1 MKKLKWNSSLKN
13 KITSVIATVAAVTAT
28 LTTTVHANIA
38 SSKIATGTVKLV
50 SDATSWLL
58 VIAPSVSVL
67 LIIYYLIRKGM
78 SDEMEHKKWNSR
90 IIVTIVSCI
99 GAVVASVLINVLVGY
114 YK

>member
-1 MKKLKWNSSLKN
+1 MKLTNSFKR
-13 KITSVIATVAAVTAT
+13 KIKGIAAAVAVAVST
-28 LTTTVHANIA
+28 LTTTAYADIA
-38 SSKIATGTVKLV
+38 GSKIATGTVKLV

-90 IIVTIVSCI
+90 IVVTIVSCI

-114 YK
+114 YN

>member
-1 MKKLKWNSSLKN
+1 MRKQNLTLMEKIKKIML
-13 KITSVIATVAAVTAT
+13 TSMAVMLT
-28 LTTTVHANIA
+28 LTQTVSADIA
-38 SSKIATGTVKLV
+38 GSKIATGTVKLV
-50 SDATSWLL
+50 ADATSWLL

-90 IIVTIVSCI
+90 IVVTIVSCI

-114 YK
+114 YQ

>member
-1 MKKLKWNSSLKN
+1 MMNHNHSLREKFKK
-13 KITSVIATVAAVTAT
+13 VILTVMAVTLT
-28 LTTTVHANIA
+28 LTQSVSADIA
-38 SSKIATGTVKLV
+38 GSKIATGTVKLV

-90 IIVTIVSCI
+90 IVVTIVSCL

-114 YK
+114 YQ

>member
-1 MKKLKWNSSLKN
+1 MKLTNSFKR
-13 KITSVIATVAAVTAT
+13 KIKGIAAAMAAASA
-28 LTTTVHANIA
+28 LTTTAYADIA
-38 SSKIATGTVKLV
+38 GSKIATGTVKLV

-90 IIVTIVSCI
+90 IVVTIVSCI

-114 YK
+114 YN

>member
-1 MKKLKWNSSLKN
+1 MKSTKSLKY
-13 KITSVIATVAAVTAT
+13 KIKGIAAAAVAAAAS
-28 LTTTVHANIA
+28 LATTVHADIA
-38 SSKIATGTVKLV
+38 GSKIATGTTKLV

-58 VIAPSVSVL
+58 IIAPSVSVL

-114 YK
+114 YQ

>member
-1 MKKLKWNSSLKN
+1 MKLTNSFKR
-13 KITSVIATVAAVTAT
+13 KIKGIAAAATAAASA
-28 LTTTVHANIA
+28 LTTTAYADIA
-38 SSKIATGTVKLV
+38 GSKIATGTAKLV

-90 IIVTIVSCI
+90 IVVTIVSCI

-114 YK
+114 YN

>member
-1 MKKLKWNSSLKN
+1 MKQNRSLREKLKKAIL
-13 KITSVIATVAAVTAT
+13 TVTAVTLT
-28 LTTTVHANIA
+28 LTQSVSADIA
-38 SSKIATGTVKLV
+38 GSKIATGTVKLV

-78 SDEMEHKKWNSR
+78 SDEMEHRKWNSR
-90 IIVTIVSCI
+90 IVVTIISCI

-114 YK
+114 YQ

>member
-1 MKKLKWNSSLKN
+1 MKLTNSFKR
-13 KITSVIATVAAVTAT
+13 KIKGIAAAVAVAVSA
-28 LTTTVHANIA
+28 LTTTAYADIA
-38 SSKIATGTVKLV
+38 GSKIATGTAKLV

-90 IIVTIVSCI
+90 IVVTIVSCI

-114 YK
+114 YN

>member
-1 MKKLKWNSSLKN
+1 MKLTNSFKR
-13 KITSVIATVAAVTAT
+13 KIKGIAAAVAAFVST
-28 LTTTVHANIA
+28 LTTTAYADIA
-38 SSKIATGTVKLV
+38 GSKIATGTVKLV

-90 IIVTIVSCI
+90 IVVTIVSCI

-114 YK
+114 YN

>member
-1 MKKLKWNSSLKN
+1 MKLTNSFKR
-13 KITSVIATVAAVTAT
+13 KIKGITAAAMAATSA
-28 LTTTVHANIA
+28 LTTTAYADIA
-38 SSKIATGTVKLV
+38 GSKIATGTVKLV

-90 IIVTIVSCI
+90 IVVTIVSCI

-114 YK
+114 YN

>member
-1 MKKLKWNSSLKN
+1 MKQNRSLREKLKKAIL
-13 KITSVIATVAAVTAT
+13 TVT
-28 LTTTVHANIA
+28 LTQSVSADIA
-38 SSKIATGTVKLV
+38 GSKIATGTVKLV

-90 IIVTIVSCI
+90 IVVTIISCI

-114 YK
+114 YQ

>member
-1 MKKLKWNSSLKN
+1 MPM
-13 KITSVIATVAAVTAT
+13 IVAGM
-28 LTTTVHANIA
+28 TTKVFAAGI
-38 SSKIATGTVKLV
+38 SGSKIATGTTKLI

-58 VIAPSVSVL
+58 VLAPSVSVL

-90 IIVTIVSCI
+90 IVVTIVSCI

-114 YK
+114 YQ

>member
-1 MKKLKWNSSLKN
+1 MKQNRSLREKLKKAIL
-13 KITSVIATVAAVTAT
+13 TVTAVTLT
-28 LTTTVHANIA
+28 LKQSVSADIA
-38 SSKIATGTVKLV
+38 GSKIATGTVKLV

-90 IIVTIVSCI
+90 IVVTIISCI

-114 YK
+114 YQ

>member
-1 MKKLKWNSSLKN
+1 MRQMKSTNSLKN
-13 KITSVIATVAAVTAT
+13 KFKSIIATAAVITAT
-28 LTTTVHANIA
+28 LSTTVHADIA
-38 SSKIATGTVKLV
+38 GSKIATGTVKLV

-114 YK
+114 YQ

>member
-1 MKKLKWNSSLKN
+1 MKLTNSFKR
-13 KITSVIATVAAVTAT
+13 KIKGIAVLVAVAVST
-28 LTTTVHANIA
+28 LTTTAYADIA
-38 SSKIATGTVKLV
+38 GSKIATGTVKLV

-90 IIVTIVSCI
+90 IVVTIVSCI

-114 YK
+114 DN

>member
-1 MKKLKWNSSLKN
+1 MKKMKLTNSLKN
-13 KITSVIATVAAVTAT
+13 KIKSVIATVAVTMAT
-28 LTTTVHANIA
+28 LSTTAYADIA
-38 SSKIATGTVKLV
+38 GSKIATGTVKLV

-99 GAVVASVLINVLVGY
+99 GAVVASVLINVLVSY

>member
-1 MKKLKWNSSLKN
+1 MKQNRSLREKLKKAIL
-13 KITSVIATVAAVTAT
+13 TVTAVTLT
-28 LTTTVHANIA
+28 LTQTVSADIA
-38 SSKIATGTVKLV
+38 GSKIATGTVKLV

-90 IIVTIVSCI
+90 IVVTIISCI
-99 GAVVASVLINVLVGY
+99 GTVVASVLINVLVGY
-114 YK
+114 YQ

>member
-1 MKKLKWNSSLKN
+1 MKLTNSFKR
-13 KITSVIATVAAVTAT
+13 KIKGIAAATIAAASA
-28 LTTTVHANIA
+28 LTTTAYADIA
-38 SSKIATGTVKLV
+38 GSKIATGTVKLV

-90 IIVTIVSCI
+90 IVVTIVSCI

-114 YK
+114 YN

>member
-1 MKKLKWNSSLKN
+1 MKLTNSFKR
-13 KITSVIATVAAVTAT
+13 KIKGIAASVAVAVST
-28 LTTTVHANIA
+28 LTNTAYADIA
-38 SSKIATGTVKLV
+38 GSKIATGTAKLV

-90 IIVTIVSCI
+90 IVVTIVSCI

-114 YK
+114 YN

>member
-1 MKKLKWNSSLKN
+1 MKSQKTFSRKIKGAFSALTFG
-13 KITSVIATVAAVTAT
+13 ITSMCTRAYAAGN
-28 LTTTVHANIA
+28 L
-38 SSKIATGTVKLV
+38 SGSKIATGTTKLI

-58 VIAPSVSVL
+58 VLAPSVSVL

-90 IIVTIVSCI
+90 IVVTIVSCI

-114 YK
+114 YQ

>member
-1 MKKLKWNSSLKN
+1 MKLNKTLRNRIKSS
-13 KITSVIATVAAVTAT
+13 ITLLTAIMMS
-28 LTTTVHANIA
+28 LITTAHANAI
-38 SSKIATGTVKLV
+38 SRSKIATGTTKLI

-58 VIAPSVSVL
+58 IIAPTITVL

-90 IIVTIVSCI
+90 IMVAIVSCI

-114 YK
+114 YQ

>member
-1 MKKLKWNSSLKN
+1 MKLLKIFKN
-13 KITSVIATVAAVTAT
+13 RVRDILAYAVMLSAVLCTNVSAADIAG
-28 LTTTVHANIA
+28 
-38 SSKIATGTVKLV
+38 SKIATGTTKLI

-90 IIVTIVSCI
+90 IVVTIVSCI

-114 YK
+114 YQ

>member
-1 MKKLKWNSSLKN
+1 MKLTNSFKR
-13 KITSVIATVAAVTAT
+13 KIKGFTAALTVVTTA
-28 LTTTVHANIA
+28 LTTTAYADIA
-38 SSKIATGTVKLV
+38 GSKIATGTVKLV

-58 VIAPSVSVL
+58 VIAPSVSAL

-99 GAVVASVLINVLVGY
+99 GAVVASVLINVLVDY